1 MPIDRNS
8 AQYITGAIYKP
19 TQTSAP
25 GVWDLDDQANNIAKN
40 LWPLPPQA
48 VQRSL
53 RFNSQDNIY
62 LQRTVSVAGNRRLWT
77 WSCWVKLGSYVLSGT
92 DYRVLFEG
100 YTGSLDTYHSI
111 AFNGQQIAVQ
121 SDFNNSGGGG
131 AAKTTPIY
139 RDPSAWYHI
148 TVAYDNAQSVV
159 ADRCKIYVNGS
170 LQTLAVATISQNFD
184 NLINSTNA
192 HRIGNRW
199 VLGTS
204 NAFDGYMADINFVD
218 GQALTPSSFGE
229 TDPQTGVWIPKRY
242 LGTYGTNG
250 FRLSFANNS
259 STTALGYDS
268 SGQGNNWTA
277 NNFSVTPGVN
287 NDVFVDVPS
296 LYGTDTRLGGEV
308 LGNYCTLNPLS
319 IRRNFTLSNGNLD
332 GINNGSNDGGST
344 GTLAVPTTG
353 KWYWEMILTGINGG
367 IYLCYTGLVSQPN
380 FPGGSFV
387 NVPGCLLYPRSG
399 NVCFYDNAGNA
410 VCITETAYNGDVYG
424 LAYDAD
430 TGLVDF
436 YKNGLKYSGYSV
448 TVTTG
453 INYWPAFFIGNQGPT
468 ASINFG
474 QRPFAYP
481 APTGYKA
488 LCTTNLPAPAIGQTS
503 SNRAGN
509 YFNVVTYTGDGAA
522 TKSITGVGFQ
532 PDLVWIK
539 SRTNASGYH
548 ILVDSVRGA
557 GLWMA
562 TNATTGDSTAGQLV
576 SSLDANGF
584 SLNLSPNNTVNE
596 LNANYVAWCWNAGGT
611 SVTNGAGTNGAT
623 IASTYRANRA
633 AGFSIVTYTGTGTA
647 ATVAHGLG
655 VKPLLIIGKGRNVTG
670 AYNWMVYHQGQTAT
684 KHAYLNLTNVFE
696 DPAGGV
702 VSLWNDT
709 EPTANVFSIS
719 SNINLNASGGTYVAY
734 CWAPIPGFS
743 DFGSWQNNNST
754 DGTFV
759 YTGFKPVMILLKNT
773 DNTENW
779 YIIDS
784 KRPGYNVSAGSV
796 LGLCPNL
803 TGSEPAG
810 FTSTATVDIL
820 SNGFKIRSTNPANG
834 EISFGTRNYVY
845 AAFAETPARLS
856 TAR

>member
-1 MPIDRNS
+1 
-8 AQYITGAIYKP
+8 
-19 TQTSAP
+19 
-25 GVWDLDDQANNIAKN
+25 
-40 LWPLPPQA
+40 
-48 VQRSL
+48 
-53 RFNSQDNIY
+53 
-62 LQRTVSVAGNRRLWT
+62 
-77 WSCWVKLGSYVLSGT
+77 
-92 DYRVLFEG
+92 
-100 YTGSLDTYHSI
+100 
-111 AFNGQQIAVQ
+111 
-121 SDFNNSGGGG
+121 
-131 AAKTTPIY
+131 
-139 RDPSAWYHI
+139 
-148 TVAYDNAQSVV
+148 
-159 ADRCKIYVNGS
+159 
-170 LQTLAVATISQNFD
+170 
-184 NLINSTNA
+184 
-192 HRIGNRW
+192 
-199 VLGTS
+199 
-204 NAFDGYMADINFVD
+204 MADINFVD

-259 STTALGYDS
+259 SITALGYDS
-268 SGQGNNWTA
+268 SGQGNNWTP
-277 NNFSVTPGVN
+277 NNFSITPGVG

-596 LNANYVAWCWNAGGT
+596 LNANYVAWCWKK
-611 SVTNGAGTNGAT
+611 S
-623 IASTYRANRA
+623 RA
-633 AGFSIVTYTGTGTA
+633 AGFDVVTSTANASAVVTYNHSLGVA
-647 ATVAHGLG
+647 PAFVISKSRSATVPWL
-655 VKPLLIIGKGRNVTG
+655 
-670 AYNWMVYHQGQTAT
+670 VYHKSLGANQYLLLNTSDAVTTLNGVYSSSLSQFSITSQTA
-684 KHAYLNLTNVFE
+684 
-696 DPAGGV
+696 
-702 VSLWNDT
+702 
-709 EPTANVFSIS
+709 
-719 SNINLNASGGTYVAY
+719 NASYVAY
-734 CWAPIPGFS
+734 IFAEVPGFS
-743 DFGSWQNNNST
+743 TFGSYTGNAST
-754 DGTFV
+754 DGAFV
-759 YTGFKPVMILLKNT
+759 YTGFRPAFILIKDVNNANSWILMDNKRTGAYNPQDGWLVAQAT
-773 DNTENW
+773 DAE
-779 YIIDS
+779 
-784 KRPGYNVSAGSV
+784 YNVS
-796 LGLCPNL
+796 
-803 TGSEPAG
+803 
-810 FTSTATVDIL
+810 TSDSRIDFL
-820 SNGFKIRSTNPANG
+820 SNGFKL
-834 EISFGTRNYVY
+834 RNSNAGNNASRTYIY

>member
-1 MPIDRNS
+1 
-8 AQYITGAIYKP
+8 
-19 TQTSAP
+19 
-25 GVWDLDDQANNIAKN
+25 

-259 STTALGYDS
+259 SITALGYDS
-268 SGQGNNWTA
+268 SGQGNNWTP
-277 NNFSVTPGVN
+277 NNFSITPGVG

-596 LNANYVAWCWNAGGT
+596 LNANYVAWCWKK
-611 SVTNGAGTNGAT
+611 S
-623 IASTYRANRA
+623 RA
-633 AGFSIVTYTGTGTA
+633 AGFDVVTSTANASAVVTYNHSLGVA
-647 ATVAHGLG
+647 PAFVISKSRSATVPWL
-655 VKPLLIIGKGRNVTG
+655 
-670 AYNWMVYHQGQTAT
+670 VYHKSLGANQYLLLNTSDAVTTLNGVYSSSLSQFSITSQTA
-684 KHAYLNLTNVFE
+684 
-696 DPAGGV
+696 
-702 VSLWNDT
+702 
-709 EPTANVFSIS
+709 
-719 SNINLNASGGTYVAY
+719 NASYVAY
-734 CWAPIPGFS
+734 IFAEVPGFS
-743 DFGSWQNNNST
+743 TFGSYTGNAST
-754 DGTFV
+754 DGAFV
-759 YTGFKPVMILLKNT
+759 YTGFRPAFILIKDVNNANSWILMDNKRTGAYNPQDGWLVAQAT
-773 DNTENW
+773 DAE
-779 YIIDS
+779 
-784 KRPGYNVSAGSV
+784 YNVS
-796 LGLCPNL
+796 
-803 TGSEPAG
+803 
-810 FTSTATVDIL
+810 TSDSRIDFL
-820 SNGFKIRSTNPANG
+820 SNGFKL
-834 EISFGTRNYVY
+834 RNSNAGNNASRTYIY

>member
-259 STTALGYDS
+259 SITALGYDS
-268 SGQGNNWTA
+268 SGQGNNWTP
-277 NNFSVTPGVN
+277 NNFSITPGVG

-596 LNANYVAWCWNAGGT
+596 LNANYVAWCWKK
-611 SVTNGAGTNGAT
+611 S
-623 IASTYRANRA
+623 RA
-633 AGFSIVTYTGTGTA
+633 AGFDVVTSTANASAVVTYNHSLGVA
-647 ATVAHGLG
+647 PAFVISKSRSATVPWL
-655 VKPLLIIGKGRNVTG
+655 
-670 AYNWMVYHQGQTAT
+670 VYHKSLGANQYLLLNTSDAVTTLNGVYSSSLSQFSITSQTA
-684 KHAYLNLTNVFE
+684 
-696 DPAGGV
+696 
-702 VSLWNDT
+702 
-709 EPTANVFSIS
+709 
-719 SNINLNASGGTYVAY
+719 NASYVAY
-734 CWAPIPGFS
+734 IFAEVPGFS
-743 DFGSWQNNNST
+743 TFGSYTGNAST
-754 DGTFV
+754 DGAFV
-759 YTGFKPVMILLKNT
+759 YTGFRPAFILIKDVNNANSWILMDNKRTGAYNPQDGWLVAQAT
-773 DNTENW
+773 DAE
-779 YIIDS
+779 
-784 KRPGYNVSAGSV
+784 YNVS
-796 LGLCPNL
+796 
-803 TGSEPAG
+803 
-810 FTSTATVDIL
+810 TSDSRIDFL
-820 SNGFKIRSTNPANG
+820 SNGFKL
-834 EISFGTRNYVY
+834 RNSNAGNNASRTYIY

>member
-25 GVWDLDDQANNIAKN
+25 GVWDLDDQANNLSKN

-53 RFNSQDNIY
+53 RFNSADSAY
-62 LQRTVSVAGNRRLWT
+62 LSRIPLASNRRVWT
-77 WSCWVKLGSYVLSGT
+77 FSCWLKRAKLSAPGTVHNILST
-92 DYRVLFEG
+92 DYVS
-100 YTGSLDTYHSI
+100 T
-111 AFNGQQIAVQ
+111 NGHE
-121 SDFNNSGGGG
+121 SRFDDNNSIKL
-131 AAKTTPIY
+131 ADLASSNITWVLQTNALY
-139 RDPSAWYHI
+139 RDCSAWYHI
-148 TVAYDNAQSVV
+148 VIAFDSPQGTPSERV
-159 ADRCKIYVNGS
+159 KLYVNSTQVTSFATATYPS
-170 LQTLAVATISQNFD
+170 LNYESY
-184 NLINSTNA
+184 INSTLT
-192 HRIGNRW
+192 HYIGGWALSGSPSR
-199 VLGTS
+199 
-204 NAFDGYMADINFVD
+204 FYDGYMAEVNFVD
-218 GQALTPSSFGE
+218 GQALTPTSFGE

-242 LGTYGTNG
+242 TGTYGTNG

-259 STTALGYDS
+259 STIALGYDS
-268 SGQGNNWTA
+268 SGAVNNWTP
-277 NNFSVTPGVN
+277 NNFSITPGVG

-296 LYGTDTRLGGEV
+296 LYGTDTGLGGEV
-308 LGNYCTLNPLS
+308 LGNYCTIN
-319 IRRNFTLSNGNLD
+319 TLMQNTSVATISD
-332 GINNGSNDGGST
+332 GALRAAT
-344 GTLAVPTTG
+344 GTSGVSSAYIGTIGFNSG
-353 KWYWEMILTGINGG
+353 KWYWEVHVEAVGTNNMWIGVTKNQANRTVDAYLNTWTYNKLGQKTDNSATGSTYGAT
-367 IYLCYTGLVSQPN
+367 YT
-380 FPGGSFV
+380 
-387 NVPGCLLYPRSG
+387 SG
-399 NVCFYDNAGNA
+399 DIIGVA
-410 VCITETAYNGDVYG
+410 V
-424 LAYDAD
+424 DAD
-430 TGLVDF
+430 AGSITF
-436 YKNGLKYSGYSV
+436 YKNGVSQGIAFTGLSMSGGVYTIAGSDNSATMV
-448 TVTTG
+448 
-453 INYWPAFFIGNQGPT
+453 F
-468 ASINFG
+468 NFG
-474 QRPFAYP
+474 QRPFAYA

-503 SNRAGN
+503 NNRTGN
-509 YFNVVTYTGDGAA
+509 YFNVVTYTGDGA
-522 TKSITGVGFQ
+522 TSKSITGVGFQ

-576 SSLDANGF
+576 SSLDTNGF

-611 SVTNGAGTNGAT
+611 STTNSAGSNGAT

-810 FTSTATVDIL
+810 FTSTATIDIL